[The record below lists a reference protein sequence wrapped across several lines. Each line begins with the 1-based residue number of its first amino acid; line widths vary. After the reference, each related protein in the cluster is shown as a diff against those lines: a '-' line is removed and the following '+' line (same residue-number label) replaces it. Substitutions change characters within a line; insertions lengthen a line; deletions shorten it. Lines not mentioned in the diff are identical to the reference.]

1 MPFSTAKFLKFRSG
15 MQKRIGSLRSKT
27 EDSLEFAVDTMME
40 ERVDGFFHVEQGLEE
55 IIKSL
60 VEIED
65 ELEAIRDLAGA
76 MRLESRL
83 EFVEERWDEFDS
95 EIRERP
101 RRRRKRVSLADMLKA
116 ASGTGQLSENP
127 HAVNNAMDAY
137 AIMGVEFGSSLAD
150 VTASFR
156 TKAKQLHPDANNGDR
171 SSEPELRRM
180 LEAYQFLK
188 EYLSLSNTE
197 PMPPP
202 ERHERRRT
210 RGIVR
215 AAAGQP
221 AYGARHG
228 IRRRREFCAEAR
240 ADSSRDRAPG
250 GHY

>member
-1 MPFSTAKFLKFRSG
+1 MPFTTAKFLKFRSG

-27 EDSLEFAVDTMME
+27 EDSLEFAIDTMME
-40 ERVDGFFHVEQGLEE
+40 ERVDGFFQVEQGLEE

-60 VEIED
+60 VEIEE
-65 ELEAIRDLAGA
+65 ELDAIRDLAGA

-95 EIRERP
+95 EVRERP

-150 VTASFR
+150 VTAAFR
-156 TKAKQLHPDANNGDR
+156 TKAKQLHPDSNNGDR

-202 ERHERRRT
+202 
-210 RGIVR
+210 
-215 AAAGQP
+215 
-221 AYGARHG
+221 ARPYNPS
-228 IRRRREFCAEAR
+228 E
-240 ADSSRDRAPG
+240 
-250 GHY
+250 